1 MEKRVFW
8 AYSLGSIV
16 GVTFE
21 FGLEVY
27 VVFWV
32 VEYGNIPVQVITSKD
47 KDMGD

>member
-1 MEKRVFW
+1 MQYGEDFIINTLMEKRVFW
-8 AYSLGSIV
+8 AYSLDSIV

-32 VEYGNIPVQVITSKD
+32 VE
-47 KDMGD
+47 